1 MRITE
6 HIYILSCRISRAHW
20 VNTWRCIFS
29 VTRKFK
35 GCLHSVFAFCC
46 MLGLYKHTVKVMPF
60 FCRKS
65 WSKIHII
72 LMYYNGACILP
83 LSKLPTVQQHGAESR
98 RHVGCRWSF
107 IHVQLLGGIKHYFFF
122 FFLKNEHIWASKLYM
137 YSIGAAGSCANLF
150 FHSQIYQSGLAF
162 LFLVCTILFND
173 INAALS

>member
-1 MRITE
+1 MHSLKVTAYDYTINISIIWNRGNKLWGSRN
-6 HIYILSCRISRAHW
+6 IYILICRISRAHW

-107 IHVQLLGGIKHYFFF
+107 IHVQLLGGKKHYFFF
-122 FFLKNEHIWASKLYM
+122 FEKWAYM
-137 YSIGAAGSCANLF
+137 SI
-150 FHSQIYQSGLAF
+150 
-162 LFLVCTILFND
+162 
-173 INAALS
+173 